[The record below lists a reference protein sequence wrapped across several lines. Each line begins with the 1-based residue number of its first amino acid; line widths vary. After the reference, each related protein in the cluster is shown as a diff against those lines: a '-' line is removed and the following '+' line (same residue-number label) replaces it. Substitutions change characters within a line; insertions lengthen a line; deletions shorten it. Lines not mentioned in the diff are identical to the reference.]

1 MSAKAKR
8 RPVVRFAAAFAVF
21 AVALIPFSAAA
32 GQDSPESVIGAY
44 HATLIDVMRRAKALG
59 YQGRYEALE
68 PAVDKAFNLGFIA
81 RASLSRAYWKALDKD
96 KRATFV
102 AAYSHLTVATYA
114 SRFSGYKGE
123 KFEIVGSKETR
134 RKDTLVRTRIVKSN
148 GKAVAINYLLRN
160 RGGKWRVIDVFL
172 KGTIS
177 EVATRRADF
186 SAVMRAKG
194 FEALIAAIGGKVEV
208 LKAD

>member
-8 RPVVRFAAAFAVF
+8 RPVGRLAAAFAVF

-32 GQDSPESVIGAY
+32 GQDSPEDVVGVY
-44 HATLIDVMRRAKALG
+44 HATLVDVMRRAKALG
-59 YQGRYEALE
+59 YQGRYKALE

-81 RASLSRAYWKALDKD
+81 RASLSRAYWKTLDKD
-96 KRATFV
+96 ERATFV

-114 SRFSGYKGE
+114 ARFSDYKGE
-123 KFEIVGSKETR
+123 KFEIVGTKKTR
-134 RKDTLVRTRIVKSN
+134 RKDMLVRTRIVKSN
-148 GKAVAINYLLRN
+148 GETVSINYLLRN

-177 EVATRRADF
+177 EVATRRADL
-186 SAVMRAKG
+186 SSIMRTKG
-194 FEALIAAIGGKVEV
+194 FEALLAAIGNKVEA
-208 LKAD
+208 LEIE